1 MRRLTTVLNYSNR
14 LRSLLID
21 LEAPSTIKLKSG
33 DVSTVKGVVKGL
45 ISGQVRKNQWKGSL
59 LWNGGCKIINSFPL

>member
-1 MRRLTTVLNYSNR
+1 MEKIDGEDYGRVRRLTTVLNYSNR

-21 LEAPSTIKLKSG
+21 LETPSTIKLKSG

-45 ISGQVRKNQWKGSL
+45 ISGQVRN
-59 LWNGGCKIINSFPL
+59 N